1 MYRGRMYAT
10 MELRIMPETTL
21 TTLLMAGE
29 LEVGVWKP
37 FVWVVSV
44 WRPHKRHCTAGCR
57 LGLGKLAEFLDRG
70 SVFGKFHLGTDWYF
84 ARHR

>member
-44 WRPHKRHCTAGCR
+44 WRPHKRHCR
-57 LGLGKLAEFLDRG
+57 LDVGWAWESLPSFWTEVRSLASF
-70 SVFGKFHLGTDWYF
+70 T
-84 ARHR
+84 